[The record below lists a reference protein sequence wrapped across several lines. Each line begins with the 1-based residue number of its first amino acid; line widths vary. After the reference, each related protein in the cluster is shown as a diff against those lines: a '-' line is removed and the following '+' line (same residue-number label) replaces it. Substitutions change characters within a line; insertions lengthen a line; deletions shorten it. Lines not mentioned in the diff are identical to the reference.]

1 MKEKIKHI
9 CCYSLITLLTLILP
23 FTMVSAEE
31 TEKNINEEVEE
42 TESITTVGAIEEP
55 EDKVPTAIVGTTGDN
70 RSYSDETVQVTTTG
84 DNPASVDQGQI
95 IIPIAI
101 GAIVIVAV
109 IVTVVTIKNKKKEGK

>member
-1 MKEKIKHI
+1 MKRKTRMI
-9 CCYSLITLLTLILP
+9 CCYLLITLLTLILP

-31 TEKNINEEVEE
+31 TEKNINEEIEK

-55 EDKVPTAIVGTTGDN
+55 EDKVPTAIVGTTEVN

-84 DNPASVDQGQI
+84 DNPASVDKSQV
-95 IIPIAI
+95 IIPVAI

-109 IVTVVTIKNKKKEGK
+109 IVTVATIKNKKKEGK